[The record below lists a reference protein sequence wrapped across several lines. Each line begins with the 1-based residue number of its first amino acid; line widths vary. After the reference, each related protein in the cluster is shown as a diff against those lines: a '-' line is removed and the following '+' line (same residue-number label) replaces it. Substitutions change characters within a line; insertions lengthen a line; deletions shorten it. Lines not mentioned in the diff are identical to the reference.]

1 MKFLGLIWRNM
12 LHSRR
17 RTFLTIGSIT
27 VALFLFCTLR
37 SVITAFD
44 AAVDVADASRLI
56 VRRSTSLVFPL
67 PLAYRDRIAALDG
80 VTGVS
85 YANWFGGEY
94 QDPKNFFAQ
103 FAVDSKTYFN
113 LYPELVIPPDQMA
126 AFQNERTACVIGE
139 GLAKKFGW
147 KLGDTVPLTGTIY
160 MFPGGEEWRFN
171 VRAIYK
177 PKTPDVDANT
187 MYFHWDY
194 LNQTMGDPALVGIY
208 VIKLADASLAPVVAR
223 AVDDR
228 FANSPAETKTETEE
242 AFQMGFISMMGNV
255 SFLVMAIGSAV
266 LFAIFLVTFN
276 TMMMAARERNG
287 EIAVMKTLGFTDTLI
302 LGLIVTEAT
311 LIALAGGVL
320 GCGGAWALFSV
331 INFTG
336 GGIIP
341 NFYVKLQT
349 LGLGLAVSIA
359 MGVLSGV
366 IPAVQASRLRI
377 VEAFRQVA

>member
-44 AAVDVADASRLI
+44 AAVDVADASRLV

-67 PLAYRDRIAALDG
+67 PLAYRNRIAAVDG
-80 VTGVS
+80 VTGITW
-85 YANWFGGEY
+85 ANWFGGQY
-94 QDPKNFFAQ
+94 QEPKNFFAQ
-103 FAVDSKTYFN
+103 FAVDGKTYFDI
-113 LYPELVIPPDQMA
+113 YPELLIPPDQMA
-126 AFQNERTACVIGE
+126 AFQKERTACVIGE
-139 GLAKKFGW
+139 GLAKRFDW
-147 KLGDTVPLTGTIY
+147 KLGDAVPLTGTIY
-160 MFPGGEEWRFN
+160 PFPGGGEWRFN

-177 PKTPDVDANT
+177 PKTPDVDDKT

-194 LNQTMGDPALVGIY
+194 LNETMGDPAQVGIY
-208 VIKLADASLAPVVAR
+208 VLKLRDASLAATVAQK
-223 AVDDR
+223 VDDL
-228 FANSPAETKTETEE
+228 FANSPAQTKTETEQ
-242 AFQMGFISMMGNV
+242 AFQMGFVSMLGNV
-255 SFLVMAIGSAV
+255 SFLVVAIGTAV

-276 TMMMAARERNG
+276 TMMMAARERNA
-287 EIAVMKTLGFTDTLI
+287 EIAVMKTLGFTDALI
-302 LGLIVTEAT
+302 LGLVVAEAM
-311 LIALAGGVL
+311 LISLAGGVL

-331 INFTG
+331 VSFTA

-349 LGLGLAVSIA
+349 LGIGMLLAVA
-359 MGVLSGV
+359 MGVLSGLF
-366 IPAVQASRLRI
+366 PAIQASRLRI